1 MVSRIYFKVLANRV
15 KIILPNVISD
25 AHSAFVSHRL
35 ITDNTTIAFEVL
47 HWMCNKHKGKIS

>member
-25 AHSAFVSHRL
+25 AQSAFVSHRL
-35 ITDNTTIAFEVL
+35 ITGNTIVTFEVL
-47 HWMCNKHKGKIS
+47 HRMRNKHKGKIS